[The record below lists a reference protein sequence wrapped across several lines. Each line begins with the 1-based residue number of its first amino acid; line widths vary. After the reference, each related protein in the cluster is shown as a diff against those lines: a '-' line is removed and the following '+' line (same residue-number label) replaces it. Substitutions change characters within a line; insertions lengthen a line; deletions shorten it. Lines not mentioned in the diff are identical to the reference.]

1 MHSCI
6 IITKTQMSDLH
17 SHRKLMKSTGFFSD
31 NQTKQDLKDFIYETK
46 EKQLEN
52 NEVLEVMLRDLEN
65 SKDAHHTHQKN
76 IQLYSTRIR
85 TLETDVLKLRQE
97 VGNLTKSLIYLL
109 KLNGESLPESM
120 RHVLFKNR

>member
-31 NQTKQDLKDFIYETK
+31 NQTKQDLEKFIYETE
-46 EKQLEN
+46 EKDSLNNKILEG
-52 NEVLEVMLRDLEN
+52 MLQDLEK

-76 IQLYSTRIR
+76 IEMYSTRIR
-85 TLETDVLKLRQE
+85 TLETDVSKLRQE

-120 RHVLFKNR
+120 RHVLFKDR